1 MATTIQ
7 SIQDIPERYILILDF
22 DVAKRYN
29 FCYSYPMTR
38 EKAEKVRELILSETG
53 KKFPIID
60 FTQIGKEVR

>member
-1 MATTIQ
+1 MAIQ
-7 SIQDIPERYILILDF
+7 NIQEIQERFILVLDF
-22 DVAKRYN
+22 DIAKAYN
-29 FCYSYPMTR
+29 FGYSRPMTK